1 MSKLH
6 DNPNDRTPIDQH
18 LDALLGPAPAHP
30 SAARTRG
37 GGPIAT
43 RVLVVAGHLPK
54 HASIWLSQYA
64 GNEARE
70 HGSVCILRL
79 DVDAV
84 QVELFVGGGPRPT
97 IRLGASLPEALRAI
111 APGVASWLVVPR
123 ASDPI
128 EVPEDADE
136 VTFLIGPGNAAVV
149 GGYELIKRCVESVR
163 RRDAARTN
171 PRRTRF
177 GVVVVGAAEEEVAR
191 AKATLGASTR
201 TFLEFEIPVCV
212 GEQRIA
218 PSEGAFRGTFD
229 VPSPL
234 VADLFAMIRAAEA
247 AALSESVEAASGG
260 ARTAPMERFS
270 ARPER
275 LAPQRRELPDHRP
288 IPFTRSAPA
297 TQGAQPP
304 TRPSMSAVHGNTVV
318 RAPAAMAPGPA
329 AKPHAVQVLKPAPA
343 ALPAIAP
350 VAQPAAALREPPA
363 RRAPEQRIDLGRTSV
378 APSVAPSIA
387 PSVAPAIS
395 PPKSQIPVQPSAAPR
410 VEPAARPAAG
420 SLPPEPVVP
429 SRARAV
435 EGELP
440 AVLAPE
446 LAGLEPIAFR
456 APREKHIEL
465 AIDAEGR
472 LHIVGRASDAT
483 AILRVRGWAREH
495 GELLAMA
502 DARIAPLEP
511 AIDLVVSDLRDARAI
526 DGATVHVLTL
536 VELGGRRGYLAQ
548 IAPM

>member
-1 MSKLH
+1 MSRLD
-6 DNPNDRTPIDQH
+6 DNPTDRTPIERH
-18 LDALLGPAPAHP
+18 LDALLGPAPMPAQP

-43 RVLVVAGHLPK
+43 RVLVVAGNLPK
-54 HASIWLSQYA
+54 RAWIWLSQYA

-70 HGSVCILRL
+70 HGSTCILRL

-97 IRLGASLPEALRAI
+97 IRPQASLAEALRAV

-128 EVPEDADE
+128 EVPDDADE
-136 VTFLIGPGNAAVV
+136 ITFLIGPGDAAVV

-191 AKATLGASTR
+191 AKNTLSATTR
-201 TFLEFEIPVCV
+201 AFLEFEIPVRV
-212 GEQRIA
+212 GQQRVA
-218 PSEGAFRGTFD
+218 PSESAFRGTFD

-247 AALSESVEAASGG
+247 AALSESVDAAGG
-260 ARTAPMERFS
+260 AARTEPIERFS

-275 LAPQRRELPDHRP
+275 LAPQRREPSDHRP
-288 IPFTRSAPA
+288 IPFTRPAPA
-297 TQGAQPP
+297 
-304 TRPSMSAVHGNTVV
+304 TRPSMPAVHGNTVV
-318 RAPAAMAPGPA
+318 RAPAAMAPLPA
-329 AKPHAVQVLKPAPA
+329 ATSHAVPVLKPAPA
-343 ALPAIAP
+343 AAPAMT
-350 VAQPAAALREPPA
+350 PAVPPA
-363 RRAPEQRIDLGRTSV
+363 RRAPEQRIHVGR
-378 APSVAPSIA
+378 PSVAPSIA
-387 PSVAPAIS
+387 PSVSPSVATSVSSAIPAAPAQPPS
-395 PPKSQIPVQPSAAPR
+395 PPRA
-410 VEPAARPAAG
+410 EPAARTPAG

-435 EGELP
+435 GGELP
-440 AVLAPE
+440 AVLVPE

-456 APREKHIEL
+456 APRDKHIEL

-472 LHIVGRASDAT
+472 LHIVGRATDAT
-483 AILRVRGWAREH
+483 SILRVRGWAREH

-502 DARIAPLEP
+502 DARIAPVEP
-511 AIDLVVSDLRDARAI
+511 AIDLVVADLRDARAI

-548 IAPM
+548 IAPI

>member
-297 TQGAQPP
+297 TQCAQPP

-318 RAPAAMAPGPA
+318 RAPAAMAPLPA
-329 AKPHAVQVLKPAPA
+329 ATPHAVQVLKPAPA
-343 ALPAIAP
+343 AAPAMT
-350 VAQPAAALREPPA
+350 PAVPPA
-363 RRAPEQRIDLGRTSV
+363 RRAPEQRIHVGRPSIAPSV

-387 PSVAPAIS
+387 PSIAPAIS
-395 PPKSQIPVQPSAAPR
+395 PPKSQVPVQPSAAPH
-410 VEPAARPAAG
+410 VERAARPAAG

-495 GELLAMA
+495 GELLSMA
-502 DARIAPLEP
+502 DARIAPVEP
-511 AIDLVVSDLRDARAI
+511 AIDLVVADLRDARAI

-548 IAPM
+548 IAPI